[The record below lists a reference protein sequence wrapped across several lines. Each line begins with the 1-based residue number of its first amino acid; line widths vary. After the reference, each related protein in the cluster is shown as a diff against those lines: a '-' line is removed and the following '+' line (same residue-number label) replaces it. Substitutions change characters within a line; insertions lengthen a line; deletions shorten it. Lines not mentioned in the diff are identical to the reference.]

1 MALTRGNYTKR
12 LVNDGLTELLG
23 MFGVVSIEG
32 PKYCDKTWTGLNH
45 ANSSVLLIRSDDSNS
60 DVIVR
65 GGVAGKFAD

>member
-12 LVNDGLTELLG
+12 LVDDGLMELTG

-32 PKYCDKTWTGLNH
+32 PKYCGKTWIDLNH
-45 ANSSVLLIRSDDSNS
+45 ANSSVLLTGSDGPSV
-60 DVIVR
+60 VIIR